1 MLTANKCKL
10 YPTDEQITVMTK
22 TLGCSRYVYNLF
34 LDVWNTTYKFT
45 GKGMS
50 YSACSASLTELKQ
63 VLSWLKEADSTAL
76 QSALRNLSDAFN
88 AFFKKNASHPVFRKR
103 GQHDSYTS
111 KNNNCSIRVEDKN
124 HIILPKVG
132 RIRVRGLRNIGGRIL
147 RATVSREPT
156 GSWYVSLLYETED
169 VKPLPANNDPVGI
182 DLGLKE
188 FVILSDGMKY
198 DNPRPLSKLEKRLAR
213 EQRILARRKEAN
225 VDHYVVRNGNRYPIY
240 KRPLSECQNYQKQKR
255 KVARIYAKIRNQRL
269 DFEHKLS
276 TELIKNHDVICL
288 EDLNVKGMMKNHKL
302 AKAIGDASWSEFVS
316 MLVYKAERYGR
327 LIVPVGTFF
336 PSSQTCSCC
345 GEINSVTKDLNV
357 REWDCPSCGTH
368 HDRDVNAAVN
378 IRNEG
383 LRILYSR

>member
-1 MLTANKCKL
+1 
-10 YPTDEQITVMTK
+10 
-22 TLGCSRYVYNLF
+22 
-34 LDVWNTTYKFT
+34 
-45 GKGMS
+45 MS

-76 QSALRNLSDAFN
+76 QSALRNLSDAF
-88 AFFKKNASHPVFRKR
+88 AGFFRKNAEHPVFRKR

-124 HIILPKVG
+124 HIVLPKVG
-132 RIRVRGLRNIGGRIL
+132 RIRVRGLRNIEGRIL

-156 GSWYVSLLYETED
+156 GSWYVSLLYDTED
-169 VKPLPANNDPVGI
+169 VKPLPANNDPIGI

-188 FVILSDGMKY
+188 FVILSDGIKY

-255 KVARIYAKIRNQRL
+255 KVARLYAKIRNQRL

-276 TELIKNHDVICL
+276 TELIKNHDVLCL
-288 EDLNVKGMMKNHKL
+288 EDLNIKGMMKNHKL

-316 MLVYKAERYGR
+316 MLAYKAERYGR
-327 LIVPVGTFF
+327 LIIPVGTFF

-368 HDRDVNAAVN
+368 HDRDVNAAIN

>member
-34 LDVWNTTYKFT
+34 LDTWNTTYKYT

-63 VLSWLKEADSTAL
+63 VNSWLKEADSTAL
-76 QSALRNLSDAFN
+76 QSALRNLSDAFS

-111 KNNNCSIRVEDKN
+111 KNNNCSIRIEDKN
-124 HIILPKVG
+124 HIVLPKVG
-132 RIRVRGLRNIGGRIL
+132 RIRVRGLRNIEGRIL

-188 FVILSDGMKY
+188 FVILSDGTKY

-225 VDHYVVRNGNRYPIY
+225 VDHYVVRNGNRYPVY
-240 KRPLSECQNYQKQKR
+240 KR
-255 KVARIYAKIRNQRL
+255 KVARLYAKIRNQRL

-276 TELIKNHDVICL
+276 TELIKNHDVLCL
-288 EDLNVKGMMKNHKL
+288 EDLNIKGMMKNHKL
-302 AKAIGDASWSEFVS
+302 AKSIGDASWSEFVS
-316 MLVYKAERYGR
+316 MLAYKAERYGR
-327 LIVPVGTFF
+327 LIVPVGKFF

-345 GEINSVTKDLNV
+345 GEVNPVTKDLNV
-357 REWDCPSCGTH
+357 REWECPSCGTR
-368 HDRDVNAAVN
+368 HDRDVNYPN
-378 IRNEG
+378 
-383 LRILYSR
+383 